1 MGSVRR
7 GSPVRRVGAV
17 DLQVAVH
24 PRCCSSTSSTSP
36 APASSSKGCA
46 GPSTDDRRGSSRG
59 AVRCSLFSGERVS
72 VAEEDPDGL
81 RRVLAELRCLA
92 EDLLHEML
100 RSETEVL
107 GGERA
112 DVQGVDLEAVA
123 VARRTH
129 EALTLMLMAY
139 AKSEAMHET
148 PLEQYGDLRHFWGQ
162 FLDSLMSKVKNVI

>member
-1 MGSVRR
+1 
-7 GSPVRRVGAV
+7 
-17 DLQVAVH
+17 
-24 PRCCSSTSSTSP
+24 
-36 APASSSKGCA
+36 
-46 GPSTDDRRGSSRG
+46 
-59 AVRCSLFSGERVS
+59 
-72 VAEEDPDGL
+72 
-81 RRVLAELRCLA
+81 
-92 EDLLHEML
+92 ML